1 MANILPKG
9 TEVRC
14 PRKRHLIGV
23 TNRQLNSGDQLRF
36 TYVDFEPGQERIA
49 GEHPECKLCSS
60 RYFVQGKMHTSEG
73 WKPSDPTLEPV
84 ALK

>member
-23 TNRQLNSGDQLRF
+23 TNKPLMSGAMFSPSIL
-36 TYVDFEPGQERIA
+36 DFEPGQERVA
-49 GEHPECKLCSS
+49 GEYAQCKLCNSH
-60 RYFVQGKMHTSEG
+60 YFVQNKLHTKTG
-73 WKPSDPTLEPV
+73 WQPSDPQLEPV
-84 ALK
+84 AL